1 MKRILF
7 LSMIVIL
14 LLVSCTKTDVI
25 PTKDEYSLIGISDE
39 LPRFSVVTSDSV
51 TYSNVSLRGK
61 IVVLVFFNTSCSD
74 CQEELPEVNKL
85 YQLYKSND
93 DFRLIGISREENG
106 IDISAYWKSNGFDM
120 PYSSQTDRTVY
131 NLFAIRGIP
140 RIYICNKQGRIVFAS
155 SDTDMPRVDVL
166 SSHVKSLS

>member
-1 MKRILF
+1 M
-7 LSMIVIL
+7 
-14 LLVSCTKTDVI
+14 
-25 PTKDEYSLIGISDE
+25 
-39 LPRFSVVTSDSV
+39 
-51 TYSNVSLRGK
+51 
-61 IVVLVFFNTSCSD
+61 
-74 CQEELPEVNKL
+74 
-85 YQLYKSND
+85 YKSND

-166 SSHVKSLS
+166 SSHVKSLL